1 MLEEAKA
8 ACDYLIVGLQSD
20 PSLDRPEKNKP
31 VQTYGERLIQLQAV
45 RYVDEV
51 IRYDTEAD
59 LLKLLESL
67 RPDVRIIGADY
78 LNRDFTGKQWCL
90 DNNVELFYNSRNHN
104 YSSTELR
111 ERIKQN

>member
-8 ACDYLIVGLQSD
+8 QCDHLIVGLHID
-20 PSLDRPEKNKP
+20 PTIDRPYKNKP
-31 VQTYGERLIQLQAV
+31 VQTFGERLIQLNAV

-51 IRYDTEAD
+51 ISYNTEDD
-59 LLKLLESL
+59 LMKLLESV

-78 LNRDFTGKQWCL
+78 LDKDFTGKQWCL
-90 DNNVELFYNSRNHN
+90 DNNIELFYNSRNHN

-111 ERIKQN
+111 ERVRNS